1 MRFGTVRT
9 DLGMETEVNITEISA
24 LDYEGR
30 GVAKVGG
37 KTVFIKGALPSE
49 RVGFQITKQK
59 KQFDEAETVAI
70 FKVSDERT
78 VPQCR
83 YFERC
88 GGCSLQHISPTA
100 QVAFKQRIMEE
111 QLERIGK
118 VKPKQILPPIY
129 GHVWHYRDRARFSVS
144 LDKSCRLKLGFQ
156 AKKTNDVVGISSCML
171 IPKPISDKLP
181 AIRELLQDLAEEGSI
196 ARFAE
201 FYRGSEIIVLNIA
214 FKSKLRQN
222 DENWIRQW
230 FDSELSDD
238 WQIWLQI
245 EGKVSE
251 PFYPPKDTTLK
262 YTLPEFGIEMPFRP
276 GDFTQINT
284 DTNRLM
290 VSRAVKMLDI
300 RQGERVADLFCGLGN
315 FSLPIARSG
324 ASVVGVEGAENLVRR
339 AWQNARSNGCGGQT
353 DFIAANLFD
362 CTENTVASWGKFD
375 KMLIDPPRSGAYEV
389 VRSLKPP
396 YLPKK
401 IVYVSC
407 NPSTLARDAGVL
419 VEKGY
424 ILGQVGIM
432 NMFAH
437 TSHVESIAVFELT
450 SEIRKAGFKDKK

>member
-1 MRFGTVRT
+1 MAT
-9 DLGMETEVNITEISA
+9 ETNVAEISA

-49 RVGFQITKQK
+49 RVGFRIVRQK

-88 GGCSLQHISPTA
+88 GGCSLQHISPAA
-100 QVAFKQRIMEE
+100 QVAFKQRMMEE

-144 LDKSCRLKLGFQ
+144 LDKLCRLKLGFQ
-156 AKKTNDVVGISSCML
+156 AKKTNDVVDISSCML
-171 IPKPISDKLP
+171 IPKPVSDKLP
-181 AIRELLQDLAEEGSI
+181 AIRGLLQDLAEEGSV

-201 FYRGSEIIVLNIA
+201 FYRGSEITVLNIA

-222 DENWIRQW
+222 EENRIRQW
-230 FDSELSDD
+230 FDSELSDN
-238 WQIWLQI
+238 WQVWLQI
-245 EGKVSE
+245 EGGVSQ
-251 PFYPPKDTTLK
+251 PFYPKTDKTLK

-300 RQGERVADLFCGLGN
+300 RRGERIADLFCGLGN
-315 FSLPIARSG
+315 FSLPMAKSG
-324 ASVVGVEGAENLVRR
+324 ADVVGIEGAENLVRR
-339 AWQNARSNGCGGQT
+339 ARQNARLNGCDRQT

-362 CTENTVASWGKFD
+362 CTEKTVASWGRFD

-389 VRSLKPP
+389 VKSLHTP
-396 YLPKK
+396 YLPQK

-424 ILGQVGIM
+424 ILSGAGIM
-432 NMFAH
+432 NMFAQ
-437 TSHVESIAVFELT
+437 TSHTESVAVFDLLPQT
-450 SEIRKAGFKDKK
+450 GK

>member
-1 MRFGTVRT
+1 MAT
-9 DLGMETEVNITEISA
+9 ETNVAEISA

-49 RVGFQITKQK
+49 RVGFRITKQK
-59 KQFDEAETVAI
+59 KQFDEAEAVAI

-88 GGCSLQHISPTA
+88 GGCSLQHISPAA
-100 QVAFKQRIMEE
+100 QVAFKQRMMEE

-144 LDKSCRLKLGFQ
+144 LDKLCRLKLGFQ
-156 AKKTNDVVGISSCML
+156 AKKTNDVVDISSCML
-171 IPKPISDKLP
+171 LPKPVSDKLP
-181 AIRELLQDLAEEGSI
+181 AIRGLLQDLAEEGSV

-201 FYRGSEIIVLNIA
+201 FYRGSEITVLNIA

-222 DENWIRQW
+222 EENRIRQW
-230 FDSELSDD
+230 FDSELSDG
-238 WQIWLQI
+238 WQVWLQI
-245 EGKVSE
+245 EGGVSQ
-251 PFYPPKDTTLK
+251 PFYPKTDKTLK

-300 RQGERVADLFCGLGN
+300 RRGERIADLFCGLGN
-315 FSLPIARSG
+315 FSLPIAKSG
-324 ASVVGVEGAENLVRR
+324 ADVVGIEGAENLVRR
-339 AWQNARSNGCGGQT
+339 ARQNARLNGCDRQT

-362 CTENTVASWGKFD
+362 CTEKTVASWGRFD

-389 VRSLKPP
+389 VKSLHTP
-396 YLPKK
+396 YLPQK

-424 ILGQVGIM
+424 MLSQAGIM
-432 NMFAH
+432 NMFAQ
-437 TSHVESIAVFELT
+437 TSHTESVAVFDLLPQT
-450 SEIRKAGFKDKK
+450 GK

>member
-9 DLGMETEVNITEISA
+9 DLGVETETNVAEISA

-49 RVGFQITKQK
+49 RVGFRIVRQK
-59 KQFDEAETVAI
+59 KQFDEAEAVAI

-88 GGCSLQHISPTA
+88 GGCSLQHISPAA
-100 QVAFKQRIMEE
+100 QVAFKQRMMEE

-118 VKPKQILPPIY
+118 VKPQQILPPIY

-144 LDKSCRLKLGFQ
+144 LDKLCRLKLGFQ
-156 AKKTNDVVGISSCML
+156 AKKTNDVVDISSCML
-171 IPKPISDKLP
+171 LPKPVSDKLP
-181 AIRELLQDLAEEGSI
+181 AIRGLLQDLAEEGSV

-201 FYRGSEIIVLNIA
+201 FYRGSEITVLNIA

-222 DENWIRQW
+222 EENRIRQW
-230 FDSELSDD
+230 FDSELSDG
-238 WQIWLQI
+238 WQVWLQI
-245 EGKVSE
+245 EGGVSQ
-251 PFYPPKDTTLK
+251 PFYPKTDKTLK

-300 RQGERVADLFCGLGN
+300 RRGERIADLFCGLGN
-315 FSLPIARSG
+315 FSLPIAKSG
-324 ASVVGVEGAENLVRR
+324 ADVVGIEGAENLVRR
-339 AWQNARSNGCGGQT
+339 AQQNARLNGCDRQT

-362 CTENTVASWGKFD
+362 CTEKTVASWGRFD

-389 VRSLKPP
+389 VKSLHTP
-396 YLPKK
+396 YLPQK

-424 ILGQVGIM
+424 MLSQAGIM
-432 NMFAH
+432 NMFAQ
-437 TSHVESIAVFELT
+437 TSHTESVAVFDLLPQT
-450 SEIRKAGFKDKK
+450 GK

>member
-1 MRFGTVRT
+1 MVT
-9 DLGMETEVNITEISA
+9 ETNVAEISA

-49 RVGFQITKQK
+49 RVGFRIVRQK

-88 GGCSLQHISPTA
+88 GGCSLQHISPAA
-100 QVAFKQRIMEE
+100 QVAFKQRMTEE

-118 VKPKQILPPIY
+118 VRPQQILPPIY

-144 LDKSCRLKLGFQ
+144 LDKLCRLKLGFQ
-156 AKKTNDVVGISSCML
+156 AKKTNDVVDISSCML
-171 IPKPISDKLP
+171 LPKPVSDKLP
-181 AIRELLQDLAEEGSI
+181 AIRGLLQDLAEEGSV

-201 FYRGSEIIVLNIA
+201 FYRGSEITVLNIA

-222 DENWIRQW
+222 EENRIRQW
-230 FDSELSDD
+230 FDSELSDG
-238 WQIWLQI
+238 WQVWLQI
-245 EGKVSE
+245 EGGVSQ
-251 PFYPPKDTTLK
+251 PFYPKTDKTLK

-290 VSRAVKMLDI
+290 VSRVVKMLDI
-300 RQGERVADLFCGLGN
+300 RQGERIADLFCGLGN
-315 FSLPIARSG
+315 FSLPMAKSG
-324 ASVVGVEGAENLVRR
+324 ADVVGIEGAENLVRR
-339 AWQNARSNGCGGQT
+339 AQQNARLNGCDRQT

-362 CTENTVASWGKFD
+362 CTEKTVASWERFD
-375 KMLIDPPRSGAYEV
+375 KMLIDPPKSGAYEV
-389 VRSLKPP
+389 VKSLHTP
-396 YLPKK
+396 YLPQK

-424 ILGQVGIM
+424 MLSQAGIM
-432 NMFAH
+432 NMFAQ
-437 TSHVESIAVFELT
+437 TSHTESVAVFDLLPQT
-450 SEIRKAGFKDKK
+450 GK

>member
-1 MRFGTVRT
+1 MAT
-9 DLGMETEVNITEISA
+9 ETNVAEISA

-49 RVGFQITKQK
+49 RVGFRIVRQK

-88 GGCSLQHISPTA
+88 GGCSLQHISPAA
-100 QVAFKQRIMEE
+100 QVAFKQRMMEE

-144 LDKSCRLKLGFQ
+144 LDKLCRLKLGFQ
-156 AKKTNDVVGISSCML
+156 AKKTNDVVDISSCML
-171 IPKPISDKLP
+171 LPKPVSDKLP
-181 AIRELLQDLAEEGSI
+181 AIRELLQDLAEEGSV

-201 FYRGSEIIVLNIA
+201 FYRGSEITVLNIA

-222 DENWIRQW
+222 EENRIRQW
-230 FDSELSDD
+230 FDSELSDG
-238 WQIWLQI
+238 WQVWLQI
-245 EGKVSE
+245 EGGVSQ
-251 PFYPPKDTTLK
+251 PFYPKTDKTLK

-300 RQGERVADLFCGLGN
+300 RQGERIADLFCGLGN
-315 FSLPIARSG
+315 FSLPIAKSG
-324 ASVVGVEGAENLVRR
+324 ADVVGIEGAENLVRR
-339 AWQNARSNGCGGQT
+339 ARQNARLNGCDRQT

-362 CTENTVASWGKFD
+362 CTEKTVASWGRFD

-389 VRSLKPP
+389 VKSLHTP
-396 YLPKK
+396 YLPQK

-424 ILGQVGIM
+424 ILSGAGIM
-432 NMFAH
+432 NMFAQ
-437 TSHVESIAVFELT
+437 TSHTESVAVFDLLPQT
-450 SEIRKAGFKDKK
+450 GK

>member
-9 DLGMETEVNITEISA
+9 DLGMETEVNIAEISA

-171 IPKPISDKLP
+171 IPKPVSDKLP

-222 DENWIRQW
+222 DENRIRQW

-300 RQGERVADLFCGLGN
+300 RQGERVVDLFCGLGN

-339 AWQNARSNGCGGQT
+339 ARQNARSNGCGGQT

-424 ILGQVGIM
+424 ILGQVGVM

-437 TSHVESIAVFELT
+437 TSHVESVAVFELL
-450 SEIRKAGFKDKK
+450 S

>member
-1 MRFGTVRT
+1 MAT
-9 DLGMETEVNITEISA
+9 ETNVAEISA

-30 GVAKVGG
+30 GVTKVGG

-59 KQFDEAETVAI
+59 KQFDEAEAVAI

-88 GGCSLQHISPTA
+88 GGCSLQHISPAA
-100 QVAFKQRIMEE
+100 QVAFKQRMMEE

-118 VKPKQILPPIY
+118 VRPQQILPPIY
-129 GHVWHYRDRARFSVS
+129 GYARHYRDRARFSVS
-144 LDKSCRLKLGFQ
+144 LDKLCRLKLGFQ
-156 AKKTNDVVGISSCML
+156 AKKTNDVVDISSCML
-171 IPKPISDKLP
+171 LPKPVSDKLP
-181 AIRELLQDLAEEGSI
+181 AIRGLLQDLAEEGSV

-201 FYRGSEIIVLNIA
+201 FYRGSEITVLNIA

-222 DENWIRQW
+222 EENRIRQW
-230 FDSELSDD
+230 FDSELSDG
-238 WQIWLQI
+238 WQVWLQI
-245 EGKVSE
+245 EGGVSQ
-251 PFYPPKDTTLK
+251 PFYPKTDKTLK

-300 RQGERVADLFCGLGN
+300 RQGERIADLFCGLGN
-315 FSLPIARSG
+315 FSLPMAKSG
-324 ASVVGVEGAENLVRR
+324 ADVVGIEGAENLVRR
-339 AWQNARSNGCGGQT
+339 AQQNARLNGCDRQT

-362 CTENTVASWGKFD
+362 CTEKTVASWERFD

-389 VRSLKPP
+389 VKSLHTP
-396 YLPKK
+396 YLPQK

-424 ILGQVGIM
+424 MLSQAGIM
-432 NMFAH
+432 NMFAQ
-437 TSHVESIAVFELT
+437 TSHTESVAVFDLLPQT
-450 SEIRKAGFKDKK
+450 GK

>member
-1 MRFGTVRT
+1 MRFGTVQT
-9 DLGMETEVNITEISA
+9 DLGMETEVNVAEISA

-156 AKKTNDVVGISSCML
+156 AKKTNDVVGLSSCML
-171 IPKPISDKLP
+171 IPKPVSDKLP
-181 AIRELLQDLAEEGSI
+181 AIRELLQDLAEVGSI

-201 FYRGSEIIVLNIA
+201 FYRGSEITVLHIA

-222 DENWIRQW
+222 DENRIRQW

-315 FSLPIARSG
+315 FSLPMAKSG
-324 ASVVGVEGAENLVRR
+324 ADVVGIEGAENLVRR
-339 AWQNARSNGCGGQT
+339 ARQNARLNGCDGQT

>member
-1 MRFGTVRT
+1 MVT
-9 DLGMETEVNITEISA
+9 ETNVAEISA

-49 RVGFQITKQK
+49 RVGFRIVRQK
-59 KQFDEAETVAI
+59 KQFDEAEAVAI

-88 GGCSLQHISPTA
+88 GGCSLQHISPAA
-100 QVAFKQRIMEE
+100 QVAFKQRMMEE

-156 AKKTNDVVGISSCML
+156 AKKTNDVVDISSCML
-171 IPKPISDKLP
+171 LPKPVSDKLP
-181 AIRELLQDLAEEGSI
+181 AIRGLLQDLADGGSV

-201 FYRGSEIIVLNIA
+201 FYRGSEITVLNIA

-222 DENWIRQW
+222 EENRIRQW
-230 FDSELSDD
+230 FDSELSDG
-238 WQIWLQI
+238 WQVWLQI
-245 EGKVSE
+245 EGGVSQ
-251 PFYPPKDTTLK
+251 PFYPKTDKTLK

-300 RQGERVADLFCGLGN
+300 RRGERIADLFCGLGN
-315 FSLPIARSG
+315 FSLPIAKSG
-324 ASVVGVEGAENLVRR
+324 ADVVGIEGAENLVRR
-339 AWQNARSNGCGGQT
+339 AQQNARLNGCDRQT

-362 CTENTVASWGKFD
+362 CTEKTVASWGRFD

-389 VRSLKPP
+389 VKSLHTP
-396 YLPKK
+396 YLPQK

-424 ILGQVGIM
+424 ILSGAGIM
-432 NMFAH
+432 NMFAQ
-437 TSHVESIAVFELT
+437 TSHTESVAVFDLLPQT
-450 SEIRKAGFKDKK
+450 GK

>member
-1 MRFGTVRT
+1 MVT
-9 DLGMETEVNITEISA
+9 ETNVAEISA

-49 RVGFQITKQK
+49 RVGFRIVRQK

-88 GGCSLQHISPTA
+88 GGCSLQHISPAA
-100 QVAFKQRIMEE
+100 QVAFKQRMMEE

-118 VKPKQILPPIY
+118 VRPQQILPPIY

-144 LDKSCRLKLGFQ
+144 LDKLCRLKLGFQ
-156 AKKTNDVVGISSCML
+156 AKKTNDVVDISSCML
-171 IPKPISDKLP
+171 LPKPVSDKLP
-181 AIRELLQDLAEEGSI
+181 AIRGLLQDLAEEGSV

-201 FYRGSEIIVLNIA
+201 FYRGSEITVLNIA

-222 DENWIRQW
+222 EENRIRQW
-230 FDSELSDD
+230 FDSELSDG
-238 WQIWLQI
+238 WQVWLQI
-245 EGKVSE
+245 EGGVSQ
-251 PFYPPKDTTLK
+251 PFYPKTDKTLK

-290 VSRAVKMLDI
+290 VSRVVKMLDI
-300 RQGERVADLFCGLGN
+300 RQGERIADLFCGLGN
-315 FSLPIARSG
+315 FSLPMAKSG
-324 ASVVGVEGAENLVRR
+324 ADVVGIEGAENLVRR
-339 AWQNARSNGCGGQT
+339 AQQNARLNGCDRQT

-362 CTENTVASWGKFD
+362 CTEKTVASWERFD

-389 VRSLKPP
+389 VKSLHTP
-396 YLPKK
+396 YLPQK

-424 ILGQVGIM
+424 MLSQAGIM
-432 NMFAH
+432 NMFAQ
-437 TSHVESIAVFELT
+437 TSHTESVAVFDLLPQT
-450 SEIRKAGFKDKK
+450 GK

>member
-1 MRFGTVRT
+1 
-9 DLGMETEVNITEISA
+9 METEVNIVEISA

-171 IPKPISDKLP
+171 IPKSVSDKLP

-222 DENWIRQW
+222 DENRIRQW
-230 FDSELSDD
+230 FNSELSDD

-300 RQGERVADLFCGLGN
+300 RQGERVVDLFCGLGN

-339 AWQNARSNGCGGQT
+339 ARQNARLNGCGGQT

-437 TSHVESIAVFELT
+437 TSHVESVAVFELL
-450 SEIRKAGFKDKK
+450 S

>member
-1 MRFGTVRT
+1 MAT
-9 DLGMETEVNITEISA
+9 ETNVAEISA

-49 RVGFQITKQK
+49 RVGFRIVRQK

-88 GGCSLQHISPTA
+88 GGCSLQHISPAA
-100 QVAFKQRIMEE
+100 QVAFKQRMMEE

-144 LDKSCRLKLGFQ
+144 LDKLCRLKLGFQ
-156 AKKTNDVVGISSCML
+156 AKKTNDVVDISSCML
-171 IPKPISDKLP
+171 IPKPVSDKLP
-181 AIRELLQDLAEEGSI
+181 AIRGLLQDLAEEGSV

-201 FYRGSEIIVLNIA
+201 FYRGSEITVLNIA

-222 DENWIRQW
+222 EEKRIRQW
-230 FDSELSDD
+230 FDSELSDG
-238 WQIWLQI
+238 WQVWLQI
-245 EGKVSE
+245 EGGVSQ
-251 PFYPPKDTTLK
+251 PFYPKTDKTLK

-300 RQGERVADLFCGLGN
+300 RRGERIADLFCGLGN
-315 FSLPIARSG
+315 FSLPIAKSG
-324 ASVVGVEGAENLVRR
+324 ADVVGIEGAENLVRR
-339 AWQNARSNGCGGQT
+339 AQQNARLNGCDRQT

-362 CTENTVASWGKFD
+362 CTEKTVASWGRFD

-389 VRSLKPP
+389 VKSLHTP
-396 YLPKK
+396 YLPQK

-424 ILGQVGIM
+424 MLSQAGIM
-432 NMFAH
+432 NMFAQ
-437 TSHVESIAVFELT
+437 TSHTESVAVFDLLPQT
-450 SEIRKAGFKDKK
+450 GK

>member
-1 MRFGTVRT
+1 MAT
-9 DLGMETEVNITEISA
+9 ETNVAEISA

-49 RVGFQITKQK
+49 RVGFRIVRQK

-88 GGCSLQHISPTA
+88 GGCSLQHISPAA
-100 QVAFKQRIMEE
+100 QVAFKQRMMEE

-144 LDKSCRLKLGFQ
+144 LDKLCRLKLGFQ
-156 AKKTNDVVGISSCML
+156 AKKTNDVVDISSCML
-171 IPKPISDKLP
+171 LPKPVSDKLP
-181 AIRELLQDLAEEGSI
+181 AIRGLLQDLAEEGSV

-201 FYRGSEIIVLNIA
+201 FYRGSEITVLNIA

-222 DENWIRQW
+222 EENRIRQW
-230 FDSELSDD
+230 FDSELSDG
-238 WQIWLQI
+238 WQVWLQI
-245 EGKVSE
+245 EGGVSQ
-251 PFYPPKDTTLK
+251 PFYPKTDKTLK

-300 RQGERVADLFCGLGN
+300 RRGERIADLFCGLGN
-315 FSLPIARSG
+315 FSLPIAKSG
-324 ASVVGVEGAENLVRR
+324 ADVVGIEGAENLVRR
-339 AWQNARSNGCGGQT
+339 AQQNARLNGCDRQT

-362 CTENTVASWGKFD
+362 CTEKTVASWGRFD

-389 VRSLKPP
+389 VKSLHTP
-396 YLPKK
+396 YLPQK

-424 ILGQVGIM
+424 MLSQAGIM
-432 NMFAH
+432 NMFAQ
-437 TSHVESIAVFELT
+437 TSHTESVAVFDLLPQT
-450 SEIRKAGFKDKK
+450 GK

>member
-9 DLGMETEVNITEISA
+9 DLGVETEVNVAEISA

-30 GVAKVGG
+30 GVTKVGG

-49 RVGFQITKQK
+49 RVGFRIVRQK
-59 KQFDEAETVAI
+59 KQFDEAEAVAI

-88 GGCSLQHISPTA
+88 GGCSLQHISPAA
-100 QVAFKQRIMEE
+100 QVAFKQRMMEE

-144 LDKSCRLKLGFQ
+144 LDKLCRLKLGFQ
-156 AKKTNDVVGISSCML
+156 ANKTNDVVDISSCML
-171 IPKPISDKLP
+171 IPKPVSDKLP
-181 AIRELLQDLAEEGSI
+181 AIRGLLQDLAEEGSV

-201 FYRGSEIIVLNIA
+201 FYRGSEITVLNIA

-222 DENWIRQW
+222 EENRIRQW
-230 FDSELSDD
+230 FDSELSDG
-238 WQIWLQI
+238 WQVWLQI
-245 EGKVSE
+245 GGKVSE
-251 PFYPPKDTTLK
+251 PFYPQKDTTLK

-290 VSRAVKMLDI
+290 VSRVVKMLDI
-300 RQGERVADLFCGLGN
+300 RQGERIADLFCGLGN
-315 FSLPIARSG
+315 FSLPMAKSG
-324 ASVVGVEGAENLVRR
+324 ADVVGIEGAENLVRR
-339 AWQNARSNGCGGQT
+339 ARQNARLNGCDRQT

-362 CTENTVASWGKFD
+362 CTEKTVASWERFD

-389 VRSLKPP
+389 VKSLHTP
-396 YLPKK
+396 YLPQK

-424 ILGQVGIM
+424 MLSGAGIM
-432 NMFAH
+432 NMFAQ
-437 TSHVESIAVFELT
+437 TSHTESVAVFDLLPQT
-450 SEIRKAGFKDKK
+450 GK

>member
-1 MRFGTVRT
+1 MVT
-9 DLGMETEVNITEISA
+9 ETNVAEISA

-49 RVGFQITKQK
+49 RVGFRIVRQK

-88 GGCSLQHISPTA
+88 GGCSLQHISPAA
-100 QVAFKQRIMEE
+100 QVAFKQRMTEE

-118 VKPKQILPPIY
+118 VRPQQILPPIY

-144 LDKSCRLKLGFQ
+144 LDKLCRLKLGFQ
-156 AKKTNDVVGISSCML
+156 AKKTNDVVDISSCML
-171 IPKPISDKLP
+171 LPKPVSDKLP
-181 AIRELLQDLAEEGSI
+181 AIRGLLQDLAEEGSV

-201 FYRGSEIIVLNIA
+201 FYRGSEITVLNIA

-222 DENWIRQW
+222 EENRIRQW
-230 FDSELSDD
+230 FDSELSDG
-238 WQIWLQI
+238 WQVWLQI
-245 EGKVSE
+245 EGGVSQ
-251 PFYPPKDTTLK
+251 PFYPKTDKTLK

-290 VSRAVKMLDI
+290 VSRVVKMLDI
-300 RQGERVADLFCGLGN
+300 RQGERIADLFCGLGN
-315 FSLPIARSG
+315 FSLPMAKSG
-324 ASVVGVEGAENLVRR
+324 ADVVGIEGAENLVRR
-339 AWQNARSNGCGGQT
+339 AQQNARLNGCDRQT

-362 CTENTVASWGKFD
+362 CTEKTVASWERFD

-389 VRSLKPP
+389 VKSLHTP
-396 YLPKK
+396 YLPQK

-424 ILGQVGIM
+424 MLSQAGIM
-432 NMFAH
+432 NMFAQ
-437 TSHVESIAVFELT
+437 TSHTESVAVFDLLPQT
-450 SEIRKAGFKDKK
+450 GK

>member
-1 MRFGTVRT
+1 MVT
-9 DLGMETEVNITEISA
+9 ETNVAEISA

-49 RVGFQITKQK
+49 RVGFRIVRQK

-88 GGCSLQHISPTA
+88 GGCSLQHISPAA
-100 QVAFKQRIMEE
+100 QVAFKQRMMEE

-118 VKPKQILPPIY
+118 VRPQQILPPIY

-144 LDKSCRLKLGFQ
+144 LDKLCRLKLGFQ
-156 AKKTNDVVGISSCML
+156 AKKTNDVVDISSCML
-171 IPKPISDKLP
+171 LPKPVSDKLP
-181 AIRELLQDLAEEGSI
+181 AIRGLLQDLAEEGSV

-201 FYRGSEIIVLNIA
+201 FYRGSEITVLNIA

-222 DENWIRQW
+222 EENRIRQW
-230 FDSELSDD
+230 FDSELSDG
-238 WQIWLQI
+238 WQVWLQI
-245 EGKVSE
+245 EGGVSQ
-251 PFYPPKDTTLK
+251 PFYPKTDKTLK

-290 VSRAVKMLDI
+290 VSRVVKMLDI
-300 RQGERVADLFCGLGN
+300 RQGERIADLFCGLGN
-315 FSLPIARSG
+315 FSLPMAKSG
-324 ASVVGVEGAENLVRR
+324 ADVVGIEGAENLVRR
-339 AWQNARSNGCGGQT
+339 AQQNARLNGCDRQT

-362 CTENTVASWGKFD
+362 CTEKTVASWGRFD

-389 VRSLKPP
+389 VKSLHTP
-396 YLPKK
+396 YLPQK

-424 ILGQVGIM
+424 MLSQAGIM
-432 NMFAH
+432 NMFAQ
-437 TSHVESIAVFELT
+437 TSHTESVAVFDLLPQT
-450 SEIRKAGFKDKK
+450 GK

>member
-9 DLGMETEVNITEISA
+9 DLGVETEVNVAEISA

-49 RVGFQITKQK
+49 RVGFRIVRQK
-59 KQFDEAETVAI
+59 KQFDEAEAVAI

-88 GGCSLQHISPTA
+88 GGCSLQHISPAA
-100 QVAFKQRIMEE
+100 QVAFKQRMMEE

-118 VKPKQILPPIY
+118 VRPQQILPPIY

-144 LDKSCRLKLGFQ
+144 LDKLCRLKLGFQ
-156 AKKTNDVVGISSCML
+156 AKKTNDVVDISSCML
-171 IPKPISDKLP
+171 LPKPVSDKLP
-181 AIRELLQDLAEEGSI
+181 AIRGLLQDLAEEGSV

-201 FYRGSEIIVLNIA
+201 FYRGSEITVLNIA

-222 DENWIRQW
+222 EENRIRQW
-230 FDSELSDD
+230 FDSELSDG
-238 WQIWLQI
+238 WQVWLQI
-245 EGKVSE
+245 EGGVSQ
-251 PFYPPKDTTLK
+251 PFYPKTDKTLK

-300 RQGERVADLFCGLGN
+300 RRGERIADLFCGLGN
-315 FSLPIARSG
+315 FSLPIAKSG
-324 ASVVGVEGAENLVRR
+324 ADVVGIEGAENLVRR
-339 AWQNARSNGCGGQT
+339 AQQNARLNGCDRQT

-362 CTENTVASWGKFD
+362 CTEKTVASWGRFD

-389 VRSLKPP
+389 VKSLHTP
-396 YLPKK
+396 YLPQK

-424 ILGQVGIM
+424 MLSQAGIM
-432 NMFAH
+432 NMFAQ
-437 TSHVESIAVFELT
+437 TSHTESVAVFDLLPQT
-450 SEIRKAGFKDKK
+450 GK

>member
-1 MRFGTVRT
+1 MAT
-9 DLGMETEVNITEISA
+9 ETNVAEISA

-49 RVGFQITKQK
+49 RVGFRIVRQK

-88 GGCSLQHISPTA
+88 GGCSLQHISPAA
-100 QVAFKQRIMEE
+100 QVAFKQRMMEE

-144 LDKSCRLKLGFQ
+144 LDKLCRLKLGFQ
-156 AKKTNDVVGISSCML
+156 AKKTNDVVDISSCML
-171 IPKPISDKLP
+171 LPKPVSDKLP
-181 AIRELLQDLAEEGSI
+181 AIRGLLQDLAEEGSV

-201 FYRGSEIIVLNIA
+201 FYRGSEITVLNIA

-222 DENWIRQW
+222 EENRIRQW
-230 FDSELSDD
+230 FDSELSDG
-238 WQIWLQI
+238 WQVWLQI
-245 EGKVSE
+245 EGGVSQ
-251 PFYPPKDTTLK
+251 PFYPKTDKTLK

-284 DTNRLM
+284 DTNQLM
-290 VSRAVKMLDI
+290 VSRVVKMLDI
-300 RQGERVADLFCGLGN
+300 RQGERIADLFCGLGN
-315 FSLPIARSG
+315 FSLPMAKSG
-324 ASVVGVEGAENLVRR
+324 ADVVGIEGAENLVRR
-339 AWQNARSNGCGGQT
+339 ARQNARLNGCDRQT

-362 CTENTVASWGKFD
+362 CTEKTVASWGRFD

-389 VRSLKPP
+389 VKSLHTP
-396 YLPKK
+396 YLPQK

-424 ILGQVGIM
+424 MLSQAGIM
-432 NMFAH
+432 NMFAQ
-437 TSHVESIAVFELT
+437 TSHTESVAVFDLLPQT
-450 SEIRKAGFKDKK
+450 GK

>member
-1 MRFGTVRT
+1 MHFGTVRT
-9 DLGMETEVNITEISA
+9 DLGVETEVNVAEISA

-49 RVGFQITKQK
+49 RVGFRIVRQK
-59 KQFDEAETVAI
+59 KQFDEAEAVAI

-100 QVAFKQRIMEE
+100 QVAFKQRMMEE

-118 VKPKQILPPIY
+118 VRPQQILPPIY

-144 LDKSCRLKLGFQ
+144 LDKLCRLKLGFQ
-156 AKKTNDVVGISSCML
+156 AKKTNDVVDISSCML
-171 IPKPISDKLP
+171 LPKPVSDKLP
-181 AIRELLQDLAEEGSI
+181 AIRGLLQDLAEEGSV

-201 FYRGSEIIVLNIA
+201 FYRGSEITVLNIA

-222 DENWIRQW
+222 EENRIRQW
-230 FDSELSDD
+230 FDSELSDG
-238 WQIWLQI
+238 WQVWLQI
-245 EGKVSE
+245 EGGVSQ
-251 PFYPPKDTTLK
+251 PFYPKTDKTLK
-262 YTLPEFGIEMPFRP
+262 YTLSEFGIEMPFRP

-300 RQGERVADLFCGLGN
+300 RRGERIADLFCGLGN
-315 FSLPIARSG
+315 FSLPIAKSG
-324 ASVVGVEGAENLVRR
+324 ADVVGIEGAENLVRR
-339 AWQNARSNGCGGQT
+339 AQQNARLNGCDRQT

-362 CTENTVASWGKFD
+362 CTEKTVASWGRFD

-389 VRSLKPP
+389 VKSLHTP
-396 YLPKK
+396 YLPQK

-424 ILGQVGIM
+424 MLSQAGIM
-432 NMFAH
+432 NMFAQ
-437 TSHVESIAVFELT
+437 TSHTESVAVFDLLPQT
-450 SEIRKAGFKDKK
+450 GK

>member
-1 MRFGTVRT
+1 MVT
-9 DLGMETEVNITEISA
+9 ETNVAEISA

-49 RVGFQITKQK
+49 RVGFRIVRQK

-88 GGCSLQHISPTA
+88 GGCSLQHISPAA
-100 QVAFKQRIMEE
+100 QVAFKQRMMEE

-118 VKPKQILPPIY
+118 VRPQQILPPIY

-144 LDKSCRLKLGFQ
+144 LDKLCRLKLGFQ
-156 AKKTNDVVGISSCML
+156 AKKTNDVVDISSCML
-171 IPKPISDKLP
+171 LPKPVSDKLP
-181 AIRELLQDLAEEGSI
+181 AIRGLLQDLAEEGSV

-201 FYRGSEIIVLNIA
+201 FYRGSEITVLNIA

-222 DENWIRQW
+222 EENRIRQW
-230 FDSELSDD
+230 FDSELSDG
-238 WQIWLQI
+238 WQVWLQI
-245 EGKVSE
+245 EGGVSQ
-251 PFYPPKDTTLK
+251 PFYPKTDKTLK

-290 VSRAVKMLDI
+290 VSRVVKMLDI
-300 RQGERVADLFCGLGN
+300 RQGERIADLFCGLGN
-315 FSLPIARSG
+315 FSLPMAKSG
-324 ASVVGVEGAENLVRR
+324 ADVVGIEGAENLVRR
-339 AWQNARSNGCGGQT
+339 AQQNARLNGCDRQT

-362 CTENTVASWGKFD
+362 CTEKTVASWERFD

-389 VRSLKPP
+389 VKSLHTP
-396 YLPKK
+396 YLPQK

-424 ILGQVGIM
+424 ILSGAGIM
-432 NMFAH
+432 NMFAQ
-437 TSHVESIAVFELT
+437 TSHTESVAVFDLLPQT
-450 SEIRKAGFKDKK
+450 GK

>member
-9 DLGMETEVNITEISA
+9 DLGMETEVNVAEISA

-49 RVGFQITKQK
+49 RVGFRIVRQK
-59 KQFDEAETVAI
+59 KQFDEAEAVAI

-88 GGCSLQHISPTA
+88 GGCSLQHISPAA
-100 QVAFKQRIMEE
+100 QVAFKQRMMEE

-118 VKPKQILPPIY
+118 VRPQQILPPIY

-144 LDKSCRLKLGFQ
+144 LDKLCRLKLGFQ
-156 AKKTNDVVGISSCML
+156 AKKTNDVVDISSCML
-171 IPKPISDKLP
+171 LPKPVSDKLP
-181 AIRELLQDLAEEGSI
+181 AIRGLLQDLAEEGSV

-201 FYRGSEIIVLNIA
+201 FYRGSEITVLNIA

-222 DENWIRQW
+222 EENRIRQW
-230 FDSELSDD
+230 FDSELSDN
-238 WQIWLQI
+238 WQVWLQI
-245 EGKVSE
+245 EGGVSQ
-251 PFYPPKDTTLK
+251 PFYPKTDKTLK

-300 RQGERVADLFCGLGN
+300 RRGERIADLFCGLGN
-315 FSLPIARSG
+315 FSLPMAKSG
-324 ASVVGVEGAENLVRR
+324 ADVVGIEGAENLVRR
-339 AWQNARSNGCGGQT
+339 ARQNARLNGCDRQT

-362 CTENTVASWGKFD
+362 CTEKTVASWGRFD

-389 VRSLKPP
+389 VKSLHTP
-396 YLPKK
+396 YLPQK

-424 ILGQVGIM
+424 ILSQAGIM
-432 NMFAH
+432 NMFAQ
-437 TSHVESIAVFELT
+437 TSHTESVAVFDLLPQT
-450 SEIRKAGFKDKK
+450 GK

>member
-9 DLGMETEVNITEISA
+9 DLGMEMEVNVAEISA

-171 IPKPISDKLP
+171 IPKTVSDKLP
-181 AIRELLQDLAEEGSI
+181 AIRELLQDLAEGGSI

-201 FYRGSEIIVLNIA
+201 FYRGSEITVLNIA

-222 DENWIRQW
+222 DENRIRQW

-251 PFYPPKDTTLK
+251 PFYPQKDTTLK

-315 FSLPIARSG
+315 FSLPIAKSG
-324 ASVVGVEGAENLVRR
+324 TSVVGVEGAENLVGR
-339 AWQNARSNGCGGQT
+339 ARQNARLNGCGGQT

>member
-9 DLGMETEVNITEISA
+9 DLGVETETNVAEISA

-49 RVGFQITKQK
+49 RVGFRIVRQK
-59 KQFDEAETVAI
+59 KQFDEAEAVAI

-88 GGCSLQHISPTA
+88 GGCSLQHISPAA
-100 QVAFKQRIMEE
+100 QVAFKQRMMEE

-118 VKPKQILPPIY
+118 VRPQQILPPIY

-144 LDKSCRLKLGFQ
+144 LDKLCRLKLGFQ
-156 AKKTNDVVGISSCML
+156 AKKTNDVVDISSCML
-171 IPKPISDKLP
+171 LPKPVSDKLP
-181 AIRELLQDLAEEGSI
+181 AIRGLLQDLAEEGSV

-201 FYRGSEIIVLNIA
+201 FYRGSEITVLNIA

-222 DENWIRQW
+222 EENRIRQW
-230 FDSELSDD
+230 FDSELSDG
-238 WQIWLQI
+238 WQVWLQI
-245 EGKVSE
+245 EGGVSQ
-251 PFYPPKDTTLK
+251 PFYPKTDKTLK

-300 RQGERVADLFCGLGN
+300 RRGERIADLFCGLGN
-315 FSLPIARSG
+315 FSLPIAKSG
-324 ASVVGVEGAENLVRR
+324 ADVVGIEGAENLVRR
-339 AWQNARSNGCGGQT
+339 AQQNARLNGCDRQT

-362 CTENTVASWGKFD
+362 CTEKTVASWGRFD

-389 VRSLKPP
+389 VKSLHTP
-396 YLPKK
+396 YLPQK

-424 ILGQVGIM
+424 MLSQAGIM
-432 NMFAH
+432 NMFAQ
-437 TSHVESIAVFELT
+437 TSHTESVAVFDLLPQT
-450 SEIRKAGFKDKK
+450 GK

>member
-1 MRFGTVRT
+1 
-9 DLGMETEVNITEISA
+9 METEVNVAEISA

-49 RVGFQITKQK
+49 RVGFRIVRQK
-59 KQFDEAETVAI
+59 KQFDEAEAVAI

-88 GGCSLQHISPTA
+88 GGCSLQHISPAA
-100 QVAFKQRIMEE
+100 QVAFKQRMMEE

-118 VKPKQILPPIY
+118 VRPQQILPPIY

-144 LDKSCRLKLGFQ
+144 LDKLCRLKLGFQ
-156 AKKTNDVVGISSCML
+156 AKKTNDVVDISSCML
-171 IPKPISDKLP
+171 LPKPVSDKLP
-181 AIRELLQDLAEEGSI
+181 AIRGLLQDLAEEGSV
-196 ARFAE
+196 ARFSE
-201 FYRGSEIIVLNIA
+201 FYRGSEITVLNIA

-222 DENWIRQW
+222 EENRIRQW
-230 FDSELSDD
+230 FDSELSDN
-238 WQIWLQI
+238 WQVWLQI
-245 EGKVSE
+245 EGGVSQ
-251 PFYPPKDTTLK
+251 PFYPKTDKTLK

-300 RQGERVADLFCGLGN
+300 RRGERIADLFCGLGN
-315 FSLPIARSG
+315 FSLPMAKSG
-324 ASVVGVEGAENLVRR
+324 ADVVGIEGAENLVRR
-339 AWQNARSNGCGGQT
+339 ARQNARLNGCDRQT

-362 CTENTVASWGKFD
+362 CTEKTVASWGRFD

-389 VRSLKPP
+389 VKSLHTP
-396 YLPKK
+396 YLPQK

-424 ILGQVGIM
+424 ILSQAGIM
-432 NMFAH
+432 NMFAQ
-437 TSHVESIAVFELT
+437 TSHTESVAVFDLLPQT
-450 SEIRKAGFKDKK
+450 GK

>member
-9 DLGMETEVNITEISA
+9 DLGVETETNVAEISA

-49 RVGFQITKQK
+49 RVGFRIVRQK
-59 KQFDEAETVAI
+59 KQFDEAEAVAI

-88 GGCSLQHISPTA
+88 GGCSLQHISPAA
-100 QVAFKQRIMEE
+100 QVAFKQRMMEE

-118 VKPKQILPPIY
+118 VRPQQILPPIY

-144 LDKSCRLKLGFQ
+144 LDKLCRLKLGFQ
-156 AKKTNDVVGISSCML
+156 AKKTNDVVDISSCML
-171 IPKPISDKLP
+171 LPKPVSDKLP
-181 AIRELLQDLAEEGSI
+181 AIRGLLQDLAEEGSV

-201 FYRGSEIIVLNIA
+201 FYRGSEITVLNIA

-222 DENWIRQW
+222 EENRIRQW
-230 FDSELSDD
+230 FDSELSDG
-238 WQIWLQI
+238 WQVWLQI
-245 EGKVSE
+245 EGGVSQ
-251 PFYPPKDTTLK
+251 PFYPKTDKTLK

-290 VSRAVKMLDI
+290 VSRAVKILDI
-300 RQGERVADLFCGLGN
+300 RRGERIADLFCGLGN
-315 FSLPIARSG
+315 FSLPIAKSG
-324 ASVVGVEGAENLVRR
+324 ADVVGIEGAENLVRR
-339 AWQNARSNGCGGQT
+339 AQQNARLNGCDRQT

-362 CTENTVASWGKFD
+362 CTEKTVASWGRFD

-389 VRSLKPP
+389 VKSLHTP
-396 YLPKK
+396 YLPQK

-424 ILGQVGIM
+424 MLSQAGIM
-432 NMFAH
+432 NMFAQ
-437 TSHVESIAVFELT
+437 TSHTESVAVFDLLPQT
-450 SEIRKAGFKDKK
+450 GK

>member
-1 MRFGTVRT
+1 MAT
-9 DLGMETEVNITEISA
+9 ETNVAEISA

-30 GVAKVGG
+30 GVTKVGG

-59 KQFDEAETVAI
+59 KQFDEAEAVAI

-88 GGCSLQHISPTA
+88 GGCSLQHISPAA
-100 QVAFKQRIMEE
+100 QVAFKQRMMEE

-118 VKPKQILPPIY
+118 VRPQQILPPIY
-129 GHVWHYRDRARFSVS
+129 GYARHYRDRARFSVS
-144 LDKSCRLKLGFQ
+144 LDKLCRLKLGFQ
-156 AKKTNDVVGISSCML
+156 AKKTNDVVDISSCML
-171 IPKPISDKLP
+171 LPKPVSDKLP
-181 AIRELLQDLAEEGSI
+181 AIRGLLQDLAEEGSV

-201 FYRGSEIIVLNIA
+201 FYRGSEITVLNIA

-222 DENWIRQW
+222 EENRIRQW
-230 FDSELSDD
+230 FDSELSDG
-238 WQIWLQI
+238 WQVWLQI
-245 EGKVSE
+245 EGGVSQ
-251 PFYPPKDTTLK
+251 PFYPKTDKTLK

-300 RQGERVADLFCGLGN
+300 RRGERIADLFCGLGN
-315 FSLPIARSG
+315 FSLPIAKSG
-324 ASVVGVEGAENLVRR
+324 ADVVGIEGAENLVRR
-339 AWQNARSNGCGGQT
+339 AQQNARLNGCDRQT

-362 CTENTVASWGKFD
+362 CTEKTVASWGRFD

-389 VRSLKPP
+389 VKSLHTP
-396 YLPKK
+396 YLPQK

-424 ILGQVGIM
+424 MLSQAGIM
-432 NMFAH
+432 NMFAQ
-437 TSHVESIAVFELT
+437 TSHTESVAVFDLLPQT
-450 SEIRKAGFKDKK
+450 GK

>member
-1 MRFGTVRT
+1 MAT
-9 DLGMETEVNITEISA
+9 ETNVAEISA

-30 GVAKVGG
+30 GVTKVGG

-59 KQFDEAETVAI
+59 KQFDEAEAVAI

-88 GGCSLQHISPTA
+88 GGCSLQHISSAA
-100 QVAFKQRIMEE
+100 QVAFKQRMMEE

-118 VKPKQILPPIY
+118 VRPQQILPPIY
-129 GHVWHYRDRARFSVS
+129 GYARHYRDRARFSVS
-144 LDKSCRLKLGFQ
+144 LDKLCRLKLGFQ
-156 AKKTNDVVGISSCML
+156 AKKTNDVVDISSCML
-171 IPKPISDKLP
+171 LPKPVSDKLP
-181 AIRELLQDLAEEGSI
+181 AIRGLLQDLAEEGSV

-201 FYRGSEIIVLNIA
+201 FYRGSEITVLNIA
-214 FKSKLRQN
+214 FKSKLRQTE
-222 DENWIRQW
+222 ENRIRQW
-230 FDSELSDD
+230 FDSELSDG
-238 WQIWLQI
+238 WQVWLQI
-245 EGKVSE
+245 EGGVSQ
-251 PFYPPKDTTLK
+251 PFYPKTDKTLK

-290 VSRAVKMLDI
+290 VSRVVKMLDI
-300 RQGERVADLFCGLGN
+300 RQGERIADLFCGLGN
-315 FSLPIARSG
+315 FSLPMAKSG
-324 ASVVGVEGAENLVRR
+324 ADVVGIEGAENLVRR
-339 AWQNARSNGCGGQT
+339 ARQNARLNGCGGQT

-362 CTENTVASWGKFD
+362 CTEKTAASWGKFD

-389 VRSLKPP
+389 VKSLHTP
-396 YLPKK
+396 YLPQK

-424 ILGQVGIM
+424 ILSGAGIM
-432 NMFAH
+432 NMFAQ
-437 TSHVESIAVFELT
+437 TSHTESVAVFDLLPQT
-450 SEIRKAGFKDKK
+450 GKKLFENQRQRIIKEGV

>member
-9 DLGMETEVNITEISA
+9 DLGVETEVNVAEISA

-49 RVGFQITKQK
+49 RVGFRIVRQK
-59 KQFDEAETVAI
+59 KQFDEAEAVAI

-88 GGCSLQHISPTA
+88 GGCSLQHISPAA
-100 QVAFKQRIMEE
+100 QVAFKQRMMEE

-129 GHVWHYRDRARFSVS
+129 GHIWHYRDRARFSVS
-144 LDKSCRLKLGFQ
+144 LDKLCRLKLGFQ
-156 AKKTNDVVGISSCML
+156 ANKTNDVVDISSCML
-171 IPKPISDKLP
+171 IPKPVSDKLP
-181 AIRELLQDLAEEGSI
+181 AIRGLLQDLAEEGSV

-201 FYRGSEIIVLNIA
+201 FYRGSEITVLNIA

-222 DENWIRQW
+222 EENRIRQW
-230 FDSELSDD
+230 FDSELSDG
-238 WQIWLQI
+238 WQVWLQI
-245 EGKVSE
+245 EGGVSQ
-251 PFYPPKDTTLK
+251 PFYPKTDKTLK

-290 VSRAVKMLDI
+290 VSRVVKMLDI
-300 RQGERVADLFCGLGN
+300 RRGERIADLFCGLGN
-315 FSLPIARSG
+315 FSLPMAKSG
-324 ASVVGVEGAENLVRR
+324 ADVVGIEGAENLVRR
-339 AWQNARSNGCGGQT
+339 ARQNARLNGCDRQT

-362 CTENTVASWGKFD
+362 CTEKTVASWGRFD

-389 VRSLKPP
+389 VKSLHTP
-396 YLPKK
+396 YLPQK

-424 ILGQVGIM
+424 MLSQAGIM
-432 NMFAH
+432 NMFAQ
-437 TSHVESIAVFELT
+437 TSHTESVAVFDLLPQT
-450 SEIRKAGFKDKK
+450 GK

>member
-9 DLGMETEVNITEISA
+9 DLGVETEVNVAEISA

-30 GVAKVGG
+30 GVTKVGG

-49 RVGFQITKQK
+49 RVGFRIVRQK
-59 KQFDEAETVAI
+59 KQFDEAEAVAI

-88 GGCSLQHISPTA
+88 GGCSLQHISPAA
-100 QVAFKQRIMEE
+100 QVAFKQRMMEE

-129 GHVWHYRDRARFSVS
+129 GHIWHYRDRARFSVS
-144 LDKSCRLKLGFQ
+144 LDKLCRLKLGFQ
-156 AKKTNDVVGISSCML
+156 ANKTNDVVDISSCML
-171 IPKPISDKLP
+171 IPKPVSDKLP
-181 AIRELLQDLAEEGSI
+181 VIRGLLQDLAEEGSV

-201 FYRGSEIIVLNIA
+201 FYRGSEITVLNIA

-222 DENWIRQW
+222 EENRIRQW
-230 FDSELSDD
+230 FDSELSDG
-238 WQIWLQI
+238 WQVWLQI
-245 EGKVSE
+245 GGKVSE
-251 PFYPPKDTTLK
+251 PFYPQKDTTLK

-290 VSRAVKMLDI
+290 VSRVVKMLDI
-300 RQGERVADLFCGLGN
+300 RQGERIADLFCGLGN
-315 FSLPIARSG
+315 FSLPMAKSG
-324 ASVVGVEGAENLVRR
+324 ADVVGIEGAENLVRR
-339 AWQNARSNGCGGQT
+339 AQQNARLNGCDRQT

-362 CTENTVASWGKFD
+362 CTEKTVASWERFD

-389 VRSLKPP
+389 VKSLHTP
-396 YLPKK
+396 YLPQK

-424 ILGQVGIM
+424 MLSQAGIM
-432 NMFAH
+432 NMFAQ
-437 TSHVESIAVFELT
+437 TSHTESVAVFDLLPQT
-450 SEIRKAGFKDKK
+450 GK

>member
-1 MRFGTVRT
+1 MAT
-9 DLGMETEVNITEISA
+9 ETNVAEISA

-49 RVGFQITKQK
+49 RVGFRIVRQK

-88 GGCSLQHISPTA
+88 GGCSLQHISPAA
-100 QVAFKQRIMEE
+100 QVAFKQRMMEE

-144 LDKSCRLKLGFQ
+144 LDKLCRLKLGFQ
-156 AKKTNDVVGISSCML
+156 AKKTNDVVDISSCML
-171 IPKPISDKLP
+171 LPKPVSDKLP
-181 AIRELLQDLAEEGSI
+181 AIRELLQDLAEEGSV

-201 FYRGSEIIVLNIA
+201 FYRGSEITVLNIA

-222 DENWIRQW
+222 EENRIRQW
-230 FDSELSDD
+230 FDSELSDG
-238 WQIWLQI
+238 WQVWLQI
-245 EGKVSE
+245 EGGVSQ
-251 PFYPPKDTTLK
+251 PFYPKTDKTLK

-300 RQGERVADLFCGLGN
+300 RQGERIADLFCGLGN
-315 FSLPIARSG
+315 FSLPMVKSG
-324 ASVVGVEGAENLVRR
+324 ADVVGIEGAENLVRR
-339 AWQNARSNGCGGQT
+339 ARQNARLNGCDRQT

-362 CTENTVASWGKFD
+362 CTEKTVASWERFD

-389 VRSLKPP
+389 VKSLHTP
-396 YLPKK
+396 YLPQK

-424 ILGQVGIM
+424 MLSQAGIM
-432 NMFAH
+432 NMFAQ
-437 TSHVESIAVFELT
+437 TSHTESVAVFDLLPQT
-450 SEIRKAGFKDKK
+450 GK

>member
-1 MRFGTVRT
+1 MAT
-9 DLGMETEVNITEISA
+9 ETNVAEISA

-49 RVGFQITKQK
+49 RVGFRIVRQK

-88 GGCSLQHISPTA
+88 GGCSLQHISPAA
-100 QVAFKQRIMEE
+100 QVAFKQRMMEE

-144 LDKSCRLKLGFQ
+144 LDKLCRLKLGFQ
-156 AKKTNDVVGISSCML
+156 AKKTNDVVDISSCML
-171 IPKPISDKLP
+171 LPKPVSDKLP
-181 AIRELLQDLAEEGSI
+181 AIRELLQDLAEEGSV

-201 FYRGSEIIVLNIA
+201 FYRGSEITVLNIA

-222 DENWIRQW
+222 EENRIRQW
-230 FDSELSDD
+230 FDSELSDG
-238 WQIWLQI
+238 WQVWLQI
-245 EGKVSE
+245 EGGVSQ
-251 PFYPPKDTTLK
+251 PFYPKTDKTLK

-300 RQGERVADLFCGLGN
+300 RQGERIADLFCGLGN
-315 FSLPIARSG
+315 FSLPMVKSG
-324 ASVVGVEGAENLVRR
+324 ADVVGIEGAENLVRR
-339 AWQNARSNGCGGQT
+339 SWQNARLNGCDGQT

-362 CTENTVASWGKFD
+362 CTEKTVASWGRFD

-389 VRSLKPP
+389 VKSLHTP
-396 YLPKK
+396 YLPQK

-424 ILGQVGIM
+424 ILGRAGIM
-432 NMFAH
+432 NMFAQ
-437 TSHVESIAVFELT
+437 TSHTESVAVFDLLPQT
-450 SEIRKAGFKDKK
+450 GK

>member
-1 MRFGTVRT
+1 MAT
-9 DLGMETEVNITEISA
+9 ETNVAEISA

-49 RVGFQITKQK
+49 RVGFRITKQK
-59 KQFDEAETVAI
+59 KQFDEAEAVAI

-88 GGCSLQHISPTA
+88 GGCSLQHISPAA
-100 QVAFKQRIMEE
+100 QVAFKQRMMEE

-144 LDKSCRLKLGFQ
+144 LDKLCRLKLGFQ
-156 AKKTNDVVGISSCML
+156 AKKTNDVVDISSCML
-171 IPKPISDKLP
+171 LPKPVSDKLP
-181 AIRELLQDLAEEGSI
+181 AIRGLLQDLAEEGSV

-201 FYRGSEIIVLNIA
+201 VYRVSEITVLNIA

-222 DENWIRQW
+222 EENRIRQW
-230 FDSELSDD
+230 FDSELSDG
-238 WQIWLQI
+238 WQVWLQI
-245 EGKVSE
+245 EGGVSQ
-251 PFYPPKDTTLK
+251 PFYPKTDKTLK

-300 RQGERVADLFCGLGN
+300 RRGERIADLFCGLGN
-315 FSLPIARSG
+315 FSLPIAKSG
-324 ASVVGVEGAENLVRR
+324 ADVVGIEGAENLVRR
-339 AWQNARSNGCGGQT
+339 ARQNARLNGCDRQT

-362 CTENTVASWGKFD
+362 CTEKTVASWGRFD

-389 VRSLKPP
+389 VKSLHTP
-396 YLPKK
+396 YLPQK

-424 ILGQVGIM
+424 MLSQAGIM
-432 NMFAH
+432 NMFAQ
-437 TSHVESIAVFELT
+437 TSHTESVAVFDLLPQT
-450 SEIRKAGFKDKK
+450 GK

>member
-1 MRFGTVRT
+1 
-9 DLGMETEVNITEISA
+9 METEVNITEISA

>member
-1 MRFGTVRT
+1 MAT
-9 DLGMETEVNITEISA
+9 ETNVAEISA

-49 RVGFQITKQK
+49 RVGFRIVRQK

-88 GGCSLQHISPTA
+88 GGCSLQHISPAA
-100 QVAFKQRIMEE
+100 QVAFKQRMMEE

-144 LDKSCRLKLGFQ
+144 LDKLCRLKLGFQ
-156 AKKTNDVVGISSCML
+156 AKKTNDVVDISSCML
-171 IPKPISDKLP
+171 LPKPVSDKLP
-181 AIRELLQDLAEEGSI
+181 AIRELLQDLAEEGSV

-201 FYRGSEIIVLNIA
+201 FYRGSEITVLNIA

-222 DENWIRQW
+222 EENRIRQW
-230 FDSELSDD
+230 FDSELSDG
-238 WQIWLQI
+238 WQVWLQI
-245 EGKVSE
+245 EGGVSQ
-251 PFYPPKDTTLK
+251 PFYPKTDKTLK

-315 FSLPIARSG
+315 FSLPIAKSG
-324 ASVVGVEGAENLVRR
+324 ADVVGIEGAENLVRR
-339 AWQNARSNGCGGQT
+339 AQQNARLNGCDRQT

-362 CTENTVASWGKFD
+362 CTEKTVASWGRFD

-389 VRSLKPP
+389 VKSLHTP
-396 YLPKK
+396 YLPQK

-424 ILGQVGIM
+424 ILSGAGIM
-432 NMFAH
+432 NMFAQ
-437 TSHVESIAVFELT
+437 TSHTESVAVFDLLPQT
-450 SEIRKAGFKDKK
+450 GK

>member
-1 MRFGTVRT
+1 MRFGTVWT
-9 DLGMETEVNITEISA
+9 VLGVETEVNVAEISA

-49 RVGFQITKQK
+49 RVGFRIVRQK
-59 KQFDEAETVAI
+59 KQFDEAEAVAI

-88 GGCSLQHISPTA
+88 GGCSLQHISPAA
-100 QVAFKQRIMEE
+100 QVAFKQRMMEE

-118 VKPKQILPPIY
+118 VRPQQILPPIY

-144 LDKSCRLKLGFQ
+144 LDKLCRLKLGFQ
-156 AKKTNDVVGISSCML
+156 TKKTNDVVDISSCML
-171 IPKPISDKLP
+171 LPKPVSDKLP
-181 AIRELLQDLAEEGSI
+181 AIRGLLQDLADGGSV

-201 FYRGSEIIVLNIA
+201 FYRGSEITVLNIA

-222 DENWIRQW
+222 EENRIRQW
-230 FDSELSDD
+230 FDSELSDG
-238 WQIWLQI
+238 WQVWLQI
-245 EGKVSE
+245 EGGVSQ
-251 PFYPPKDTTLK
+251 PFYPKTDKTLK

-300 RQGERVADLFCGLGN
+300 RRGERIADLFCGLGN
-315 FSLPIARSG
+315 FSLPIAKSG
-324 ASVVGVEGAENLVRR
+324 ADVVGIEGAENLVRR
-339 AWQNARSNGCGGQT
+339 AQQNARLNGCDRQT

-362 CTENTVASWGKFD
+362 CTEKTVASWGRFD

-389 VRSLKPP
+389 VKSLHTP
-396 YLPKK
+396 YLPQK

-424 ILGQVGIM
+424 MLSQAGIM
-432 NMFAH
+432 NMFAQ
-437 TSHVESIAVFELT
+437 TSHTESVAVFDLLPQT
-450 SEIRKAGFKDKK
+450 GK

>member
-1 MRFGTVRT
+1 
-9 DLGMETEVNITEISA
+9 METETNVAEISA

-49 RVGFQITKQK
+49 RVGFRIVRQK
-59 KQFDEAETVAI
+59 KQFDEAEAVAI

-88 GGCSLQHISPTA
+88 GGCSLQHISPAA
-100 QVAFKQRIMEE
+100 QVAFKQRMMEE

-118 VKPKQILPPIY
+118 VRPQQILPPIY

-144 LDKSCRLKLGFQ
+144 LDKLCRLKLGFQ
-156 AKKTNDVVGISSCML
+156 AKKTNDVVDISSCML
-171 IPKPISDKLP
+171 LPKPVSDKLP
-181 AIRELLQDLAEEGSI
+181 AIRGLLQDLAEEGSV

-201 FYRGSEIIVLNIA
+201 FYRGSEITVLNIA

-222 DENWIRQW
+222 EENRIRQW
-230 FDSELSDD
+230 FDSELSDG
-238 WQIWLQI
+238 WQVWLQI
-245 EGKVSE
+245 EGGVSQ
-251 PFYPPKDTTLK
+251 PFYPKTDKTLK

-300 RQGERVADLFCGLGN
+300 RRGERIADLFCGLGN
-315 FSLPIARSG
+315 FSLPIAKSG
-324 ASVVGVEGAENLVRR
+324 ADVVGIEGAENLVRR
-339 AWQNARSNGCGGQT
+339 AQQNARLNGCDRQT

-362 CTENTVASWGKFD
+362 CTEKTVASWGRFD

-389 VRSLKPP
+389 VKSLHTP
-396 YLPKK
+396 YLPQK

-424 ILGQVGIM
+424 ILSGAGIM
-432 NMFAH
+432 NMFAQ
-437 TSHVESIAVFELT
+437 TSHTESVAVFDLLPQT
-450 SEIRKAGFKDKK
+450 GK

>member
-9 DLGMETEVNITEISA
+9 DLGVETEVNVAEISA

-30 GVAKVGG
+30 GVTKVGG

-49 RVGFQITKQK
+49 RVGFRIVRQK
-59 KQFDEAETVAI
+59 KQFDEAEAVAI

-88 GGCSLQHISPTA
+88 GGCSLQHISPAA
-100 QVAFKQRIMEE
+100 QVAFKQRMMEE

-129 GHVWHYRDRARFSVS
+129 GHIWHYRDRARFSVS
-144 LDKSCRLKLGFQ
+144 LDKLCRLKLGFQ
-156 AKKTNDVVGISSCML
+156 ANKTNDVVDISSCML
-171 IPKPISDKLP
+171 IPKPVSDKLP
-181 AIRELLQDLAEEGSI
+181 AIRGLLQDLAEEGSV

-201 FYRGSEIIVLNIA
+201 FYRGSEITVLNIA

-222 DENWIRQW
+222 EENRIRQW
-230 FDSELSDD
+230 FDSELSDG
-238 WQIWLQI
+238 WQVWLQI
-245 EGKVSE
+245 GGKVSE
-251 PFYPPKDTTLK
+251 PFYPQKDTTLK

-290 VSRAVKMLDI
+290 VSRVVKMLDI
-300 RQGERVADLFCGLGN
+300 RQGERIADLFCGLGN
-315 FSLPIARSG
+315 FSLPMAKSG
-324 ASVVGVEGAENLVRR
+324 ADVVGIEGAENLVRR
-339 AWQNARSNGCGGQT
+339 AQQNARLNGCDRQT

-362 CTENTVASWGKFD
+362 CTEKTVASWERFD

-389 VRSLKPP
+389 VKSLHTP
-396 YLPKK
+396 YLPQK

-424 ILGQVGIM
+424 MLSQAGIM
-432 NMFAH
+432 NMFAQ
-437 TSHVESIAVFELT
+437 TSHTESVAVFDLLPQT
-450 SEIRKAGFKDKK
+450 GK